1 MEGTSQPAERRQITK
16 GENMYTTLTGHTD
29 AESAYMVDDY
39 PYGFRLR
46 TQIRYWIETTKHGQ
60 RFVSQTLNPKTGA
73 WNKPKAGTYDVIKV
87 MVRNEENGHIE
98 HVRLDWNDN
107 EEKIAA
113 FEVEHAAALDDRA
126 RSAIKQIRAHNRAM
140 SKLTWT
146 IEPAQDGKVYQTRD
160 EQMAIIDAL
169 TRAELAKDG

>member
-1 MEGTSQPAERRQITK
+1 
-16 GENMYTTLTGHTD
+16 MYTTLTGHTD
-29 AESAYMVDDY
+29 AESAYVVDDY

-98 HVRLDWNDN
+98 SDRLDWNDD
-107 EEKIAA
+107 EEKISA
-113 FEVEHAAALDDRA
+113 FETKHAAALDDRA
-126 RSAIKQIRAHNRAM
+126 RYAIKKIRAHNRAI
-140 SKLTWT
+140 SKITWT
-146 IEPAQDGKVYQTRD
+146 IEPAKEGEVYQTRE